1 MVAYR
6 RFTSN
11 ACPEF
16 KVVKTENND
25 RSRSRISSRK
35 PFDIGTTNEPF
46 STSFFDK
53 GVAEFAE
60 KWAKECAGDKYG
72 YALPSGRQVFAGLQQ
87 CYMLNLQRTSTAATN
102 ATLPSVIKTYQR
114 VFETILALVAFTD
127 PDQKF
132 NRWDGDEYS
141 LHKPDTK
148 ACYSVVWMY
157 SLEPPLYWLLNRA
170 MRTKNMA
177 YLQMLGP
184 FAQAIRCVLGG
195 AEE

>member
-1 MVAYR
+1 
-6 RFTSN
+6 
-11 ACPEF
+11 
-16 KVVKTENND
+16 
-25 RSRSRISSRK
+25 
-35 PFDIGTTNEPF
+35 
-46 STSFFDK
+46 
-53 GVAEFAE
+53 
-60 KWAKECAGDKYG
+60 
-72 YALPSGRQVFAGLQQ
+72 
-87 CYMLNLQRTSTAATN
+87 MLNLESASTAATN

-132 NRWDGDEYS
+132 NVNEGDEYD
-141 LHKPDTK
+141 LWKPDSK

-184 FAQAIRCVLGG
+184 FAQAIWAVLSG
-195 AEE
+195 AERGRNDKIQPGVDMNPENNPLGYMAGSLLVFRGALFSTKYIVEFQNQIGMRDKWGDVG